1 MPDDEIVTLDSG
13 EQVRVTPEGE
23 QLLILGP
30 DPEVES
36 MLAGRAAQ
44 EERLAAMRQAKRDA
58 LAAKRSQE
66 GDDPAVPPEKSIF

>member
-23 QLLILGP
+23 QLLIPGP
-30 DPEVES
+30 DPEVENV
-36 MLAGRAAQ
+36 LGERAAQ
-44 EERLAAMRQAKRDA
+44 EARLAEMRQAKRDA

-66 GDDPAVPPEKSIF
+66 SDDPAVPPEKSIF